1 MSIKGDTMIISLSF
15 RIALILVSIITAVFF
30 VKKIRN
36 SKLQIEYSIYWL
48 LFAGVVILLSLFP
61 ELTVLGANLLGI
73 YSSTNFVF
81 LVILFALIL
90 KIFYMTIE
98 ISNLEY
104 KIKELSQKIAID
116 EYKKEKEA
124 GSDEE

>member
-61 ELTVLGANLLGI
+61 EITVLGANLLGI

-90 KIFYMTIE
+90 KIFHMTIE